1 MIWLLL
7 AAVATV
13 DVPPPPTSASAVAG
27 QGVDPARL
35 AAAKKL
41 VALTK
46 IDSTLESMFVQLS
59 PSFARSVLGE
69 LLADAA
75 TRPVIDAL
83 VSKAP
88 DNRERMIA
96 ILSQEFMR
104 SVKSRFPGLL
114 GQVARRYAEVF
125 TADELNAINAF
136 YSSGP
141 GAKALTLLPQL
152 QVTLSQD
159 GRELGKA
166 AGQEAGLRA
175 FQRIEAEMVP
185 STERTTS

>member
-13 DVPPPPTSASAVAG
+13 DVPPPAASAVAG
-27 QGVDPARL
+27 QGVDFARL
-35 AAAKKL
+35 GAAKKL

-69 LLADAA
+69 LLADPS

-83 VSKAP
+83 LSKAP

-104 SVKSRFPGLL
+104 SVKSRFPSLL
-114 GQVARRYAEVF
+114 DQVARRYAEVF

-152 QVTLSQD
+152 QVTLSKD

-175 FQRIEAEMVP
+175 FRRIEAEMAP